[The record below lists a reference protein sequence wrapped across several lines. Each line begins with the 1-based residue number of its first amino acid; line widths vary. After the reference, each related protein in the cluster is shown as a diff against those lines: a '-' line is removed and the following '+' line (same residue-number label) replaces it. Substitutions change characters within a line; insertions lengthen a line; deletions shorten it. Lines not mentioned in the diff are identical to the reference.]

1 MRLALRAEAFSSLP
15 GWADDQTAAAFAA
28 FRRSAQRA
36 LEEAPYKTGSLGL
49 SHSDFEAGFRASLSS
64 THDPAADPGSTEA
77 RDFFETWFRPVE
89 ILPGDGDHAGFVT
102 GYYEPEIEVSETA
115 GSRNAYPFLK
125 KPGGLTK
132 VSDPETPPSGV
143 PKGHAFMLVVAGKPV
158 CCPDRRA
165 IETGAFDGEN
175 LEIAWAESRADV
187 FFAHVQG
194 CARLRFTNGRNT
206 RITYD
211 GKSGHP
217 FTGIG
222 KLLVERGEI
231 EPEAISMAAIQR
243 WLADNPDRADDLMRE
258 NRSYIFFREAP
269 VDDVRLGPVAAAKVP
284 LEPGRSLAVDRHIH
298 SFGTPIY
305 VSAPELEDFD
315 APRPFARLMVAQ
327 DTGTA
332 IVGPARGDL
341 FTGCGPLAGDKAG
354 SIRNRARFM
363 VLAPA
368 GSNLAR
374 QAGHEH

>member
-15 GWADDQTAAAFAA
+15 GWADDQPAAALAA
-28 FRRSAQRA
+28 FRRSARRA
-36 LEEAPYKTGSLGL
+36 LDETPYKTGALGL
-49 SHSDFEAGFRASLSS
+49 SHSEFEDGFSASLSLKY
-64 THDPAADPGSTEA
+64 DPVADRDGTEA
-77 RDFFETWFRPVE
+77 RNFFETWFRPVE
-89 ILPGDGDHAGFVT
+89 IVPGDGAGFVT

-115 GSRNAYPFLK
+115 GPRYSYPFLK
-125 KPGGLTK
+125 KPAGLTK
-132 VSDPETPPSGV
+132 VANPDVPPSGV
-143 PKGHAFMLVVAGKPV
+143 PKGHTFMLVEAGMPV
-158 CCPDRRA
+158 CCPNRRA

-194 CARLRFTNGRNT
+194 CARLRFTNGRTT

-231 EPEAISMAAIQR
+231 DPEVISMAAIRQ

-258 NRSYIFFREAP
+258 NHSYIFFREAP
-269 VDDVRLGPVAAAKVP
+269 VEDERLGPVAAAKVP
-284 LEPGRSLAVDRHIH
+284 LEPGRSLAVDRHVH
-298 SFGTPIY
+298 SFGTPIF

-332 IVGPARGDL
+332 ITGPARGDL
-341 FTGCGPLAGDKAG
+341 FAGCGPLAGDKAG
-354 SIRNRARFM
+354 SIRNRARFV

-368 GSNLAR
+368 GSKLAR
-374 QAGHEH
+374 QAGHER